1 MYPEDLGGGWA
12 LIHRAIMSVVPS
24 QPASATG
31 QDRKH
36 GPGNMTHRGPFSPAP
51 KPGGLIWGIGPAI
64 QMGTASD
71 DRLGSG
77 KWAGGPMPTPT
88 FELLAT
94 FVPTSKG

>member
-1 MYPEDLGGGWA
+1 
-12 LIHRAIMSVVPS
+12 MSVVAS
-24 QPASATG
+24 QPESATG

-36 GPGNMTHRGPFSPAP
+36 GLGNMTYQDPFSPAP
-51 KPGGLIWGIGPAI
+51 KPGGLIWGIGQAI
-64 QMGTASD
+64 RMGTASD

-94 FVPTSKG
+94 FVSTGKG